1 MYVYNYIYIKIYI
14 LQALRLL
21 NKTVFHP
28 RVDGLEELLMNMTD
42 IYSDLVYALLI
53 FSVFLVCSI
62 AQHC

>member
-1 MYVYNYIYIKIYI
+1 MYVYVYI

-53 FSVFLVCSI
+53 FTSVFSL
-62 AQHC
+62 QH